1 MSEEEETKQ
10 QFQTLQD
17 NAQTTIETGVLSKEQ
32 NNTIQSCKKQ
42 NKKRKKK
49 PSELQLDI
57 KNSFNGTQ
65 YKFKSIFDSPLLS

>member
-32 NNTIQSCKKQ
+32 NNTIQSSKKQ